1 MQNAKMKR
9 HKEKIIRTRREKI
22 FHEIVFVFFVIY
34 AFTLLYPFLFLFI
47 NSLKINTDEIQGLP
61 LWLPVDS
68 THKWDQFPPT
78 PWNELP
84 TLWNPLK
91 WNWSSYSTAFNHKDV
106 AIVSMF
112 TNTIKLAIGQTFVSM
127 SLTCMAAYTLA
138 KYRFRGNT
146 FIYTFVLVC
155 SVVPVFGAEAATFN
169 LMGNVLNLRNTYIG
183 MLLMCG
189 AFGSAFLY
197 LHSFFKSIP
206 WSFAESAM
214 IDGASDFRIFLQ
226 IMLPLAKNG
235 VMVFTIMKF
244 IGYWNDYWA
253 TYLYYCDMGSKAFK
267 HHWTIA
273 VGLSRLEKDNLLAA
287 ETNVYF
293 AATLIAVVPMLIFYA
308 VFSDKLMGNLNAGGI
323 KG

>member
-1 MQNAKMKR
+1 MQQTNLRKR
-9 HKEKIIRTRREKI
+9 REKIIRTKREKI
-22 FHEIVFVFFVIY
+22 CHEVVFVLFIIY
-34 AFTLLYPFLFLFI
+34 AFTLLYPFLFLLI
-47 NSLKINTDEIQGLP
+47 NSLKSGTEEIQTFP
-61 LWLPVDS
+61 LWLPVDI
-68 THKWDQFPPT
+68 TGRAQRPPK
-78 PWNELP
+78 PWAELP
-84 TLWNPLK
+84 TLWNPFD
-91 WNWSSYSTAFNHKDV
+91 WNWSSYQEALNHKSFS
-106 AIVSMF
+106 IGLMF
-112 TNTIKLAIGQTFVSM
+112 WNTIKLSIGQTFVSM
-127 SLTCMAAYTLA
+127 ALTCMAAYTLA
-138 KYRFRGNT
+138 KYPFKGNS

-169 LMGNVLNLRNTYIG
+169 LMGNVLGLRNTYVG

-197 LHSFFKSIP
+197 LHSFFKGIP

-214 IDGASDFRIFLQ
+214 LDGASDFRIFLQ

-253 TYLYYCDMGSKAFK
+253 TLLYYCDMGSKMYR

-273 VGLSRLEKDNLLAA
+273 VGISRLEKDNALAA
-287 ETNVYF
+287 NNNIYF
-293 AATLIAVVPMLIFYA
+293 AATLISVIPMLIFYA
-308 VFSDKLMGNLNAGGI
+308 IFSDKLMGNLNAGGI